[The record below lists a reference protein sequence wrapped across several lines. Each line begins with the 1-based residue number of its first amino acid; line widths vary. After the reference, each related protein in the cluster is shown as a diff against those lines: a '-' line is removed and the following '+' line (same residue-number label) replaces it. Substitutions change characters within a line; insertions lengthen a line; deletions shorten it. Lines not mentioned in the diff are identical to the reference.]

1 MRMLLSRGE
10 VQGAALVLEHPLN
23 RNGAVAVQVMRGVPA
38 DGAVPIGKRPAGG
51 DAARAVNVA
60 TPLGPAGP

>member
-1 MRMLLSRGE
+1 MLLSRGE
-10 VQGAALVLEHPLN
+10 VAGATLVLGNPPS

-38 DGAVPIGKRPAGG
+38 DGAAPMGEQPAGG

-60 TPLGPAGP
+60 TPPGPAGP

>member
-1 MRMLLSRGE
+1 MRMLRSRGE
-10 VQGAALVLEHPLN
+10 VQGVALALEVSSKC
-23 RNGAVAVQVMRGVPA
+23 NGAVAVQAMRSAPA
-38 DGAVPIGKRPAGG
+38 DGAAPIGVRPAGG